1 METQAGDRAFRAVGA
16 SGTLEAREPLSW
28 AKGSLGSLQESES
41 LVEVTASIPGIRM
54 LSPGFGEEREGRGHG
69 EAALATRLGGRSCR
83 APLFHPASFPFDSP
97 IPLILHVTRK

>member
-41 LVEVTASIPGIRM
+41 LVEVTASIPGVRM
-54 LSPGFGEEREGRGHG
+54 LSPGFGEESEGGGHG
-69 EAALATRLGGRSCR
+69 RLLRRQGSAGGAEGPLCFIRLA
-83 APLFHPASFPFDSP
+83 F
-97 IPLILHVTRK
+97 PLIPQYL